1 MARNIIKS
9 NIAAVAVQNAD
20 QAFNTIASAPDGV
33 PLRLYMGVQGLNY
46 SIGLNHQGL
55 KQVGSQEFV
64 SNEIMQQPDVELE
77 ISYLAQPALSN
88 ELYGKFVSESAL
100 EIYSKFINLFSGT
113 AEKSTNFYV
122 FIDPNQ
128 DSDMLDSLTF
138 DETLIDLTGCNAI
151 AFGNCYPTTYGI
163 SYGIGDLPVVSTN
176 YICSNV
182 LFENVTGTSMQLP
195 AINLTGGNNDNV
207 SFCALEFEANTT
219 DDSTPVLVNPTDAQ
233 SSVTLQNIQVGGQ
246 PLSGVYL
253 VQAVNMSVD
262 LSRVSNYG
270 LGNDFAYGRKATLPA
285 NGSFSVSSLVS
296 GLESGVLT
304 GLLGSESGYDFQL
317 VLASGSKKMAYQI
330 EDAKLT
336 SYSYSL
342 PLNNQMTFDA
352 DFSFEVTET
361 KGLKLSGT
369 AS

>member
-9 NIAAVAVQNAD
+9 NIAAVAAQNAD
-20 QAFNTIASAPDGV
+20 QAFNTITSDPDGV

-64 SNEIMQQPDVELE
+64 SNEIMQQPDVELGV
-77 ISYLAQPALSN
+77 SYLAQPALSN
-88 ELYGKFVSESAL
+88 EYNGKFVSETA
-100 EIYSKFINLFSGT
+100 IYGKFNNLFSGT

-128 DSDMLDSLTF
+128 DSNMLDSLTF
-138 DETLIDLTGCNAI
+138 DETLIDLTGCDAI

-163 SYGIGDLPVVSTN
+163 SYGIGDLPIVSTN

-207 SFCALEFEANTT
+207 SFCKLEFEDNTT
-219 DDSTPVLVNPTDAQ
+219 DDSAPVLVNPTDTQ

-246 PLSGVYL
+246 LLSGVYL

-262 LSRVSNYG
+262 LPRVSNYG
-270 LGNDFAYGRKATLPA
+270 LGNDFAYERKATLPA